1 MGLMNW
7 IKGQFIEIIEWPQE
21 DDGVLLWKF
30 PDEDHQIKQG
40 AQLTVR
46 ETQHAVFV
54 NEGQVADIY
63 GPGRHELVT
72 RNMPV
77 LSDLRGWK
85 YGFESPFKVEVY
97 FINTKLFSNNKWGT
111 RSPVRVYDPEFPS
124 GVDMRAF
131 GTFNFRVSDP
141 GQFFKF
147 AGNKNLFTTESI
159 LDHFRSMMV
168 TEFST
173 TLKKS
178 GKTLR
183 EIDMKAN
190 ELGGELLPLMADD
203 FGEVGLTIEDFFVES
218 VTLPPEIR
226 EELAEQDMEMRK
238 KRKSMSLDNEM
249 EMQNLMGK
257 ANMSQNVGDMDKFM
271 KFQMGS
277 SMDSP
282 GGEGQEGGG
291 QMSEMMKM
299 MMSMGMANNM
309 MQNMQGSMGGQPQ
322 QPQQQQ
328 PQAAPQQP
336 QAAAPAGEDA
346 ASEKEKVMATLKQLG
361 ELKEMGVLTEEEFN
375 KKKAD
380 LLAKL

>member
-1 MGLMNW
+1 MNW

-21 DDGVLLWKF
+21 DDSVLLWKF

-72 RNMPV
+72 RNMPL
-77 LSDLRGWK
+77 LSDLKGWK

-111 RSPVRVYDPEFPS
+111 RAPVRVYDPEFPS

-131 GTFNFRVSDP
+131 GTFNFQVTDP
-141 GQFFKF
+141 GKFFRF

-190 ELGGELLPLMADD
+190 ELGADLLPLMEDD
-203 FGEVGLTIEDFFVES
+203 FNEIGLTVRDFFVES

-226 EELAEQDMEMRK
+226 EELAAQDMELRK
-238 KRKSMSLDNEM
+238 KRKSMSVENEM

-257 ANMSQNVGDMDKFM
+257 ANLSQNIGDIDKFM

-282 GGEGQEGGG
+282 GGEGQGGSG
-291 QMSEMMKM
+291 DMSEMMKM

-309 MQNMQGSMGGQPQ
+309 MQNMQGSMGGQQ
-322 QPQQQQ
+322 QAPQQQ
-328 PQAAPQQP
+328 APQQ
-336 QAAAPAGEDA
+336 QAQAPAQDA
-346 ASEKEKVMATLKQLG
+346 GDSERDKVMATLKQLG